1 MLLRSLRLLLWLCL
15 LLPGSTASSNSST
28 EAVTGQAQP
37 TTPSPDVRNNHT
49 SEPVV
54 KSPTPTNPSPTS
66 VAQTTTA
73 KPSPTSP
80 TLPVLTVQDDKSGEN
95 RSTAAPSPP
104 PRGTSESVTPTLNSS
119 DHLPTPTPTDDK
131 SPLTVAAFG
140 VISFIVILV
149 VVVIV
154 LVSVVSLRFKCNRS
168 KEEDKQ
174 KPGSSMVSESDL
186 KPLRQNMPEQ
196 RTVPWGI
203 IIPKVIQSALALNVY
218 PKPQAIGNA
227 FAVLSNPE
235 KRLRYDELGSDQEH
249 VSAGQARHYNCYTEF
264 EADITP
270 EEIFNVF
277 FGGHFPTGNIHMF
290 SNVARD
296 AHYYPRRHRPERAWT
311 REQEEEDNR
320 PQNSYSAFI
329 QLMPVFIIIA
339 VSVITQLMATN
350 PPYSLF
356 YKSSIGHVISRETE
370 NLQVPYYVDKNFEKN
385 YQGAE
390 LQELEKTVEKDYID
404 YIQTS
409 CWKEKQQ
416 NLELRRAKPQRKDRV
431 CEFERPVREGEMI
444 QHGMPRACQALGVER
459 LC

>member
-1 MLLRSLRLLLWLCL
+1 MALPTQQRCQEGTFSAVTRQRRHSLKPPSQPRHRPHPGLAWHTLRIKRCRNYYEILGVERDASEEDLKKAYRKLALKFHPDKNRA
-15 LLPGSTASSNSST
+15 PGAT
-28 EAVTGQAQP
+28 EA
-37 TTPSPDVRNNHT
+37 
-49 SEPVV
+49 
-54 KSPTPTNPSPTS
+54 
-66 VAQTTTA
+66 
-73 KPSPTSP
+73 
-80 TLPVLTVQDDKSGEN
+80 
-95 RSTAAPSPP
+95 
-104 PRGTSESVTPTLNSS
+104 
-119 DHLPTPTPTDDK
+119 
-131 SPLTVAAFG
+131 
-140 VISFIVILV
+140 
-149 VVVIV
+149 
-154 LVSVVSLRFKCNRS
+154 FK
-168 KEEDKQ
+168 
-174 KPGSSMVSESDL
+174 
-186 KPLRQNMPEQ
+186 
-196 RTVPWGI
+196 
-203 IIPKVIQSALALNVY
+203 
-218 PKPQAIGNA
+218 AIGNA

-235 KRLRYDELGSDQEH
+235 KRLRYDEFGSDQEH
-249 VSAGQARHYNCYTEF
+249 VSTGQARHYNYYTEF

-296 AHYYPRRHRPERAWT
+296 AHYYPRRHRNERAWT
-311 REQEEEDNR
+311 QEQEEEENR

-329 QLMPVFIIIA
+329 QLMPVFIIII

-416 NLELRRAKPQRKDRV
+416 KSDLSNLAKLYRD
-431 CEFERPVREGEMI
+431 
-444 QHGMPRACQALGVER
+444 ER
-459 LC
+459 LKQKAESLKLEHCEKLSSLIGMHKGG

>member
-1 MLLRSLRLLLWLCL
+1 SEAGDNRVWAARIKRCRDYYEILGVGRDAGEEELKRAYRRLALKFHPDKNRA
-15 LLPGSTASSNSST
+15 PGAT
-28 EAVTGQAQP
+28 EA
-37 TTPSPDVRNNHT
+37 
-49 SEPVV
+49 
-54 KSPTPTNPSPTS
+54 
-66 VAQTTTA
+66 
-73 KPSPTSP
+73 
-80 TLPVLTVQDDKSGEN
+80 
-95 RSTAAPSPP
+95 
-104 PRGTSESVTPTLNSS
+104 
-119 DHLPTPTPTDDK
+119 
-131 SPLTVAAFG
+131 
-140 VISFIVILV
+140 
-149 VVVIV
+149 
-154 LVSVVSLRFKCNRS
+154 FK
-168 KEEDKQ
+168 
-174 KPGSSMVSESDL
+174 
-186 KPLRQNMPEQ
+186 
-196 RTVPWGI
+196 
-203 IIPKVIQSALALNVY
+203 
-218 PKPQAIGNA
+218 AIGNA

-249 VSAGQARHYNCYTEF
+249 VSTGQARHYNYYTEF

-296 AHYYPRRHRPERAWT
+296 AHYYPRRHRTERAWT
-311 REQEEEDNR
+311 QEQEEEDNR

-329 QLMPVFIIIA
+329 QLMPVFIIIV

-370 NLQVPYYVDKNFEKN
+370 NLQVPYYVDRNFEKN

-416 NLELRRAKPQRKDRV
+416 KSDLSNLAKLYRD
-431 CEFERPVREGEMI
+431 
-444 QHGMPRACQALGVER
+444 ER
-459 LC
+459 LKQKAESLKLEHCEKLSSLIGMHKGG

>member
-1 MLLRSLRLLLWLCL
+1 MTYTAEQLDGVRRIKRCRDYYEILGVGRDAGEEDLKRAYRRLALKFHPDKNRA
-15 LLPGSTASSNSST
+15 PGAT
-28 EAVTGQAQP
+28 EA
-37 TTPSPDVRNNHT
+37 
-49 SEPVV
+49 
-54 KSPTPTNPSPTS
+54 
-66 VAQTTTA
+66 
-73 KPSPTSP
+73 
-80 TLPVLTVQDDKSGEN
+80 
-95 RSTAAPSPP
+95 
-104 PRGTSESVTPTLNSS
+104 
-119 DHLPTPTPTDDK
+119 
-131 SPLTVAAFG
+131 
-140 VISFIVILV
+140 
-149 VVVIV
+149 
-154 LVSVVSLRFKCNRS
+154 FK
-168 KEEDKQ
+168 
-174 KPGSSMVSESDL
+174 
-186 KPLRQNMPEQ
+186 
-196 RTVPWGI
+196 
-203 IIPKVIQSALALNVY
+203 
-218 PKPQAIGNA
+218 AIGNA

-249 VSAGQARHYNCYTEF
+249 ITTGQARHYNYYTEF

-296 AHYYPRRHRPERAWT
+296 AHYYPQRHRTERAWT
-311 REQEEEDNR
+311 QEQEKEDNR

-329 QLMPVFIIIA
+329 QLMPVFIIII

-416 NLELRRAKPQRKDRV
+416 KSDLSNLAKLYRD
-431 CEFERPVREGEMI
+431 
-444 QHGMPRACQALGVER
+444 ER
-459 LC
+459 LKEKAESLKLEHCEKLSSLIGMHKGG

>member
-1 MLLRSLRLLLWLCL
+1 MTYTAEQLDGVRRIKRCRNYYEILGVERDASEEDLKKAYRKLALKFHPDKNRA
-15 LLPGSTASSNSST
+15 PGAT
-28 EAVTGQAQP
+28 EA
-37 TTPSPDVRNNHT
+37 
-49 SEPVV
+49 
-54 KSPTPTNPSPTS
+54 
-66 VAQTTTA
+66 
-73 KPSPTSP
+73 
-80 TLPVLTVQDDKSGEN
+80 
-95 RSTAAPSPP
+95 
-104 PRGTSESVTPTLNSS
+104 
-119 DHLPTPTPTDDK
+119 
-131 SPLTVAAFG
+131 
-140 VISFIVILV
+140 
-149 VVVIV
+149 
-154 LVSVVSLRFKCNRS
+154 FK
-168 KEEDKQ
+168 
-174 KPGSSMVSESDL
+174 
-186 KPLRQNMPEQ
+186 
-196 RTVPWGI
+196 
-203 IIPKVIQSALALNVY
+203 
-218 PKPQAIGNA
+218 AIGNA

-235 KRLRYDELGSDQEH
+235 KRLRYDEFGSDQEH
-249 VSAGQARHYNCYTEF
+249 VSAGRARHYNYYTEF

-296 AHYYPRRHRPERAWT
+296 AHYYPRRHRNERAWT
-311 REQEEEDNR
+311 QEQEEEENR

-329 QLMPVFIIIA
+329 QLMPVFIIIV

-416 NLELRRAKPQRKDRV
+416 KSDLSNLAKLYRD
-431 CEFERPVREGEMI
+431 
-444 QHGMPRACQALGVER
+444 ER
-459 LC
+459 LKQKAESLKLEHCEKLSSLIGMHKGG